1 MKTRNMRITE
11 VEEVPYGVYVWQMPN
26 GALVTNEDGD
36 YLCINAVKGDIK
48 KIKALRDAAKYWGI
62 EEGQPMWMS
71 GHRKISQEEYEY
83 QKQRLELGLVPDEY
97 DLPALKEDIE
107 QKRKM
112 GLYK

>member
-1 MKTRNMRITE
+1 MRITQ

-36 YLCINAVKGDIK
+36 YLCIASTKGNLG
-48 KIKALRDAAKYWGI
+48 KIKQLRDAAKYWGI
-62 EEGQPMWMS
+62 EEGQPLWMS
-71 GHRKISQEEYEY
+71 GHRPISQEEYEY